1 MEKDKTEQTKINE
14 IKYSWHIPYEV
25 VLGEVYE
32 KFLNGL
38 KEKKIL
44 GNVCPKCKGLHVP
57 AKQFCEQCFEAN
69 TDWVET
75 DGIATLIT
83 FSICYMP
90 FPTIPFDPPSITGIL
105 KVGDSITNF
114 LHHISNVPFESQ
126 ADLESKLKIGMK
138 FKPVWKE
145 ERIGDMFD
153 IAYFEPA

>member
-1 MEKDKTEQTKINE
+1 MMENDE
-14 IKYSWHIPYEV
+14 IKKVEYSWHIPYHV
-25 VLGEVYE
+25 ILGEVYA

-57 AKQFCEQCFEAN
+57 AKPFCDLCFEAN

-75 DGIATLIT
+75 DGNATLLT
-83 FSICYMP
+83 YAICYAP
-90 FPTIPFDPPSITGIL
+90 FPNLPPPPTMMGIF

-114 LHHISNVPFESQ
+114 LHNISGVPFEHPT
-126 ADLESKLKIGMK
+126 DLEKKLKIGMK

-145 ERIGDMFD
+145 ERKGDMFD
-153 IAYFEPA
+153 IDYFEPA